1 MELTDFDRLT
11 FDCHGT
17 LFDRKSG
24 IFDGLKTLLERA
36 TAPLARDHVL
46 DARAR
51 HEP

>member
-17 LFDRKSG
+17 RFDRKSG
-24 IFDGLKTLLERA
+24 IFNGLKPLLERA
-36 TAPLARDHVL
+36 TAPLARGQVL